1 MASPDTLEFT
11 EANFDS
17 TALSGSEPVLVD
29 FWAEWCG
36 PCRAI
41 APMIYELATAY
52 SGKAKVGKVDID
64 SNQGLAVKYG
74 VQAIPTLMLLK
85 DGEVV
90 QKWVGMVQKPVLEE
104 ALASASG

>member
-11 EANFDS
+11 EANFDA
-17 TALSGSEPVLVD
+17 TALSSSEPVLVD

-41 APMIYELATAY
+41 APMIDELATAY

-64 SNQGLAVKYG
+64 SNQGLAMKYG

-104 ALASASG
+104 ALASAAG